1 MFNILNYLDWRGDLS
16 FHAAPFN
23 EIDNLILCELTY
35 AKMDDIF
42 TEDMTLG
49 QLYTA
54 YKEAGISQKELP
66 FDPGPVLE
74 RAAETDRFRDIR
86 LTRYVNQYD
95 PATQIQFAAV
105 TFRLGNGL
113 SYVSFR
119 GTDNTITGWRE
130 DFNMAV
136 GKATPAQLAA
146 AEYLDGVD
154 THTDSSLL
162 VGGHSKGGNLAI
174 YGAAFCKARIRNR
187 ILRVYSNDGPGFA
200 GETGDSEEFSRIARR
215 TVHYV
220 PQGSIVGLLMHTPA
234 TRILIHS
241 NGISF
246 WQHNP
251 YSWSVQRTAFERGDK
266 LENLSEFID
275 SVLDRWLDGLSIE
288 QRKVFINTIFNALE
302 ATGVT
307 TINEISRSP
316 AKTIRAF
323 MEELRKE
330 DPQMQKDV
338 AGMLKQLALSSTGV
352 LRDGLMQHRDNPDE
366 PQQS

>member
-1 MFNILNYLDWRGDLS
+1 MFNVLNYLDWRGDLS
-16 FHAAPFN
+16 FRAAPFN

-35 AKMDDIF
+35 ARMDDIF
-42 TEDMTLG
+42 IEDMTLEE
-49 QLYTA
+49 LYTA
-54 YKEAGISQKELP
+54 YKEAGICQDDIP
-66 FDPGPVLE
+66 FDPAPLLE
-74 RAAETDRFRDIR
+74 RAAETERFKGIR
-86 LTRYVNQYD
+86 ISRFVNQFD
-95 PATQIQFAAV
+95 PASQIQFAAV
-105 TFRLGNGL
+105 TFRLGTGL
-113 SYVSFR
+113 SYISFR

-146 AEYLDGVD
+146 AGYLNAVD
-154 THTDSSLL
+154 IHKDSSLL

-174 YGAAFCKARIRNR
+174 YGAAFCAPRIRNR
-187 ILRVYSNDGPGFA
+187 IVRIYSNDGPGFA
-200 GETGDSEEFSRIARR
+200 GETEASEEFARIARR

-241 NGISF
+241 DGISF

-251 YSWSVQRTAFERGDK
+251 YSWSVQRTSFERSDK
-266 LENLSEFID
+266 LDNFSEFID
-275 SVLDRWLDGLSIE
+275 SVLDRWLDGLSTE
-288 QRKVFINTIFNALE
+288 QRITFINTIFNALE

-307 TINEISRSP
+307 TINEISHSP
-316 AKTIRAF
+316 ARTLKAF

-338 AGMLKQLALSSTGV
+338 AGMLKQLAVSSTGV
-352 LRDGLMQHRDNPDE
+352 LKDGILQHRDTPE
-366 PQQS
+366 EQEQS